1 MASIITADKYT
12 VTAKKDSLY
21 SDIFVNFDIH
31 PGKKDL
37 ARTLNEAAVKRTITN
52 LLLTDFD
59 ERLYQPN
66 LGGNLKY
73 LLFEPADNETLS
85 LMRNQIQSCI
95 EKFEPRAKI
104 TTLTLET
111 SEDEHR
117 INVSLVFTMVNISK
131 PITLN
136 LILNRV
142 R

>member
-1 MASIITADKYT
+1 MASLITADKYT

-21 SDIFVNFDIH
+21 SDLFVNLDIH

-37 ARTLNEAAVKRTITN
+37 ARILNEAAVKRTITN

-59 ERLYQPN
+59 ERLYQPT

-85 LMRNQIQSCI
+85 LMRSQIQTCI
-95 EKFEPRAKI
+95 EKFEPRARI
-104 TTLTLET
+104 ITLTLET
-111 SEDEHR
+111 SEDEHQ
-117 INVSLVFTMVNISK
+117 INVSLVFAMVNISK

>member
-21 SDIFVNFDIH
+21 SDLFVNLDMH

-37 ARTLNEAAVKRTITN
+37 ARILNEAAVKRTITN

-59 ERLYQPN
+59 ERLYQPT

-85 LMRNQIQSCI
+85 LMRHQIQTCI
-95 EKFEPRAKI
+95 EKFEPRARI

-111 SEDEHR
+111 SEDEHQ